1 MAAYMLF
8 HVFIALFLFMRSER
22 VGMRLLYGAL
32 ALVFAFLLVLTATR
46 GAIIGL
52 VGGILYTVRN
62 TAYIQQHPIWSRI
75 ASISLSAGAT
85 RFTIWSIALEGV
97 KERPLLGWGQSNFD
111 YVFDRYCEPSLYAQE
126 PWFDRVHNIVL
137 DWLIAGGVL
146 GLAAYL
152 ALWCSALYALLVR
165 GTERFSLAERSI
177 LLGLLVGYGLHNLFV
192 FDNLISYFFF
202 VTILAL
208 VHTRVATVIPRV
220 LAFHID
226 KTVVTQVVA
235 PAIAVVLC
243 LSLFYVNVPGI
254 AAAGDLIDA
263 LTVVDTAARR
273 PGMPADEYNALLMRG
288 LDEFT
293 QAISRNSFAAQE
305 IREQLALT
313 AH

>member
-97 KERPLLGWGQSNFD
+97 KERSLLGWGQSNFD
-111 YVFDRYCEPSLYAQE
+111 YVFERYYEPSLYAQE

-137 DWLIAGGVL
+137 DWLIAAGIV
-146 GLAAYL
+146 GLLSYL
-152 ALWCSALYALLVR
+152 FLLATPLYYVVVR
-165 GTERFSLAERSI
+165 PFLHTDDRLFSVPERGI
-177 LLGLLVGYGLHNLFV
+177 LLGLMAGYFVHNLVV
-192 FDNLISYFFF
+192 FDNLISY
-202 VTILAL
+202 L
-208 VHTRVATVIPRV
+208 
-220 LAFHID
+220 
-226 KTVVTQVVA
+226 
-235 PAIAVVLC
+235 
-243 LSLFYVNVPGI
+243 LF
-254 AAAGDLIDA
+254 
-263 LTVVDTAARR
+263 
-273 PGMPADEYNALLMRG
+273 
-288 LDEFT
+288 
-293 QAISRNSFAAQE
+293 
-305 IREQLALT
+305 
-313 AH
+313 